1 MDGEEGRNRDAEGE
15 TDEVNG
21 HTLKP
26 DILLMKVKLKQLM
39 MTMMMITN

>member
-26 DILLMKVKLKQLM
+26 DILLMKVKQLM